1 MPPIPVPKFTHAQ
14 VVLADICAKELWE
27 GRNFIKHR
35 KQAISEEEL
44 LTRFST
50 PARGLMQNPSSTQCF
65 TQYDIDLI
73 ADASRIGRF
82 KLPTNTLQAIA
93 SFKATISPTYQLWLS
108 NSKKMKRHQFPTQ
121 CTIDWSDELVSGL
134 TNKNPHRIAL
144 SNRVLFF
151 ALPDM
156 PFFIYSGSLA
166 KNVLQISGSPPKSL
180 HKFNDA
186 LAAGLKRNHLELS
199 KLSLPPAVT
208 MPSSLW
214 TVINQTD
221 WWQRRVLDIALMLHF
236 STSNVKIG
244 LIRRASKLAAPKPK
258 ILKPKISKK
267 KSTSKTRSTT
277 KITSTQT

>member
-27 GRNFIKHR
+27 GRNFIKRR
-35 KQAISEEEL
+35 KQSISEEEL
-44 LTRFST
+44 LTRFAS
-50 PARGLMQNPSSTQCF
+50 PALGLMQNPSSTQCF
-65 TQYDIDLI
+65 TQNDIDAI
-73 ADASRIGRF
+73 SDASRIGRF
-82 KLPTNTLQAIA
+82 KLPTNTPQAIA
-93 SFKATISPTYQLWLS
+93 SFKATISPTYHLWLS
-108 NSKKMKRHQFPTQ
+108 KSRKMKRHQFPTQ

-134 TNKNPHRIAL
+134 PNKKPHRIAL

-166 KNVLQISGSPPKSL
+166 KNRLQISGSPPKSL

-208 MPSSLW
+208 MPASLW
-214 TVINQTD
+214 TVINQAD

-236 STSNVKIG
+236 TTSHVKVG

-258 ILKPKISKK
+258 ISNK
-267 KSTSKTRSTT
+267 KSTAKARSSK